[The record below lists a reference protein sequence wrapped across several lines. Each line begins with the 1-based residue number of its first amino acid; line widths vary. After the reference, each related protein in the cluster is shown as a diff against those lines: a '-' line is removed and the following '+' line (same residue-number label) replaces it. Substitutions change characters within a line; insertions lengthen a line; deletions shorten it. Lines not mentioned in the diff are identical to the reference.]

1 MHYFCI
7 FICIWIEWQFH
18 FPQCRLSC
26 IPIQLM
32 TTINITR
39 TMKMV
44 RANGNE
50 RCGKWLNY
58 HATHF
63 QLRKKKTNRL
73 CWPSTQAIW
82 RCIHWMRTV
91 DRPRLRK
98 NREPWTAK
106 PPTNNV
112 QWSAQRNMIS
122 WIGWLPVEHT
132 IRHAFRQQLHAY
144 RPSPSI
150 MPYFLVFNFISRE
163 LTLFSFI
170 ILAAPGVCYCIN
182 CCLP

>member
-63 QLRKKKTNRL
+63 QLRKKKQTGYVGPQRKQFGGAFIE
-73 CWPSTQAIW
+73 WEPSTVPDCGKIVSHGQQNHQQITFSVQPNGIWFPELGGYRSNIQFAMHSDNSCTPTAQAQALCHIFW
-82 RCIHWMRTV
+82 FLI
-91 DRPRLRK
+91 LF
-98 NREPWTAK
+98 RE
-106 PPTNNV
+106 
-112 QWSAQRNMIS
+112 S
-122 WIGWLPVEHT
+122 WL
-132 IRHAFRQQLHAY
+132 
-144 RPSPSI
+144 
-150 MPYFLVFNFISRE
+150 YFHS
-163 LTLFSFI
+163 
-170 ILAAPGVCYCIN
+170 
-182 CCLP
+182 